1 MSKELQDKLDAAA
14 RALTPVLHK
23 ILNEEEEDT
32 IACWR
37 CEEQTP
43 MSEMMAVHA
52 EWVCGVCY
60 DDL

>member
-1 MSKELQDKLDAAA
+1 MSKQLQAKLNAAA
-14 RALTPVLHK
+14 RVLTPVLHK
-23 ILNEEEEDT
+23 ILNEDKDT

-43 MSEMMAVHA
+43 MSEMIAVHA

>member
-1 MSKELQDKLDAAA
+1 MSKELQDKLNAAA

-23 ILNEEEEDT
+23 ILNEEEDT

-43 MSEMMAVHA
+43 MSELMAVHA
-52 EWVCGVCY
+52 EWVCGDCY

>member
-1 MSKELQDKLDAAA
+1 MTAKN
-14 RALTPVLHK
+14 VLHVGQHAK
-23 ILNEEEEDT
+23 YAGQKGQMMTKLEQEDT

-43 MSEMMAVHA
+43 MSEMIAVHA

>member
-1 MSKELQDKLDAAA
+1 MSKQLQDKLDAAA
-14 RALTPVLHK
+14 QALTPVLHK
-23 ILNEEEEDT
+23 ILNEEEDT

-43 MSEMMAVHA
+43 MSEMIAVYA

>member
-1 MSKELQDKLDAAA
+1 MPTDRTIPEPGDLQDAG
-14 RALTPVLHK
+14 
-23 ILNEEEEDT
+23 IEDENT

-43 MSEMMAVHA
+43 MSEMIAVHA

>member
-23 ILNEEEEDT
+23 ILNEEKDT

-43 MSEMMAVHA
+43 MSEMIAVHA

>member
-14 RALTPVLHK
+14 RVLTPVLHK
-23 ILNEEEEDT
+23 ILNEEKENT

-43 MSEMMAVHA
+43 MSEMIAVYA

>member
-1 MSKELQDKLDAAA
+1 MSKELQDKLNAAA
-14 RALTPVLHK
+14 RVLTPVLHK
-23 ILNEEEEDT
+23 ILNEEEDT

-37 CEEQTP
+37 CEEQTL
-43 MSEMMAVHA
+43 MSEMITVYT

>member
-1 MSKELQDKLDAAA
+1 MSKQLQDKLDAAA

-23 ILNEEEEDT
+23 ILNEEEDT

-43 MSEMMAVHA
+43 MSEMLEVHL

>member
-1 MSKELQDKLDAAA
+1 MSKQLQDKLDAAA

-37 CEEQTP
+37 CEEQIP
-43 MSEMMAVHA
+43 MSELIAVHA

>member
-14 RALTPVLHK
+14 QALTPVLHK
-23 ILNEEEEDT
+23 ILNEEEDT

-43 MSEMMAVHA
+43 MSDMVPIQS

>member
-1 MSKELQDKLDAAA
+1 MSKQLQDKLDAAA
-14 RALTPVLHK
+14 QALTPVLHK
-23 ILNEEEEDT
+23 ILNEEKDT

-43 MSEMMAVHA
+43 MSEMIAVYA